1 MRVKLP
7 EEEQQFTS
15 FQDRDDWLLA
25 VKNLVLICQTRGCF
39 NNASTNVKLSR
50 SKNQIS
56 ILQPF
61 FQKYGIHIKLIQ
73 KVPKQLCNISVDFV
87 LLCTLKSDFTSPT
100 DIFFF
105 QDLIV
110 NVIPVGSPKIFLCGK
125 LSLSMNHW
133 LMVVLF
139 SSAKTCHF
147 CCHPAKVLLTAV
159 AESAS

>member
-1 MRVKLP
+1 MHQLTSSYQDQKIRF
-7 EEEQQFTS
+7 QFYNH
-15 FQDRDDWLLA
+15 F
-25 VKNLVLICQTRGCF
+25 
-39 NNASTNVKLSR
+39 SR
-50 SKNQIS
+50 NM
-56 ILQPF
+56 
-61 FQKYGIHIKLIQ
+61 HIKSIQ

-87 LLCTLKSDFTSPT
+87 LLCTLKSDFTSQT

-139 SSAKTCHF
+139 SSAKNLSF
-147 CCHPAKVLLTAV
+147 LLSPRKSSLDSSSRISILKQPQKSSV
-159 AESAS
+159 GS